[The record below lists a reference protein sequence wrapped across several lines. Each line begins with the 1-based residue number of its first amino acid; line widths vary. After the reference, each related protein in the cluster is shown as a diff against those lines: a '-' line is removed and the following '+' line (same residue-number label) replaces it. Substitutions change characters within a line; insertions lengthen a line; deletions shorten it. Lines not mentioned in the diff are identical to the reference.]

1 MSDSLRGFVFG
12 LIVDAGVALILYY
25 FYKRSK
31 RAENEIQKA
40 ERYGLDRDL
49 IWKLRALPDQTIP
62 YGCIEGITASSWRIS
77 SHYDGL
83 RAGIMRDI
91 ALIERKSK
99 ESNGVWSDVQNVIHH
114 VDAFPFYLHKVKK
127 NGSKDAK
134 VHITEARSAGFLLDD
149 LTVIY
154 DSYMSNQAGLIQRGM
169 DRIFGVVITG
179 IHTYEKMLFVG
190 TPLLAIGR
198 LKLENNEIIMSPPR
212 NGSRY
217 ILTTQTKEEVVKHFS
232 SQSNIIKIFLGI
244 TCVIGVGM
252 ATYIIKKW
260 YTKRIERMAQEAENA
275 RMAARAAANNREPS
289 NNSDSQECVI
299 CLSNPR
305 EVILL
310 NCGHICV
317 CIDCVQALPQP
328 MKCPVCRQNVVR
340 FHNAYMA

>member
-1 MSDSLRGFVFG
+1 M
-12 LIVDAGVALILYY
+12 
-25 FYKRSK
+25 
-31 RAENEIQKA
+31 
-40 ERYGLDRDL
+40 
-49 IWKLRALPDQTIP
+49 
-62 YGCIEGITASSWRIS
+62 S
-77 SHYDGL
+77 SHFSIFRG
-83 RAGIMRDI
+83 GVIRDI
-91 ALIERKSK
+91 ALIEHKSK
-99 ESNGVWSDVQNVIHH
+99 RSNGEWSDVQNVIHH
-114 VDAFPFYLHKVKK
+114 VDALPFYLHKIKK
-127 NGSKDAK
+127 NGSKDAR
-134 VHITEARSAGFLLDD
+134 VHIEEAKSADFLLDD

-154 DSYMSNQAGLIQRGM
+154 DRYTSDQSGLIQRGM
-169 DRIFGVVITG
+169 DRIFGQVITG
-179 IHTYEKMLFVG
+179 IHEYEKMLFLG
-190 TPLLAIGR
+190 TPLLGIGR
-198 LKLENNEIIMSPPR
+198 LKLENNAIYMSPPK
-212 NGSRY
+212 NGSRF

-244 TCVIGVGM
+244 TCVIGVGL

-275 RMAARAAANNREPS
+275 RMAARAAANNRQSS

-317 CIDCVQALPQP
+317 CIDCVQTLPQP